1 MKRRLLSFFILL
13 PFYALAHGRA
23 SVAELDTREAVGLCR
38 NLLSLPRR
46 RANAFTEKMAAANG
60 HRHAHGAQ
68 QAHTHDALSARGRRR
83 LLFVL
88 LLTAAYM
95 LAEAAGGWWTGSLA
109 LLADAG
115 HMLAD
120 AAGLALALVAARF
133 GARPA
138 NPTKTYGY
146 YRLEILAAFTNGV
159 TLAAVSLFIL
169 YDAYA
174 RWLAPPEI
182 MRGGVMTTVAAG
194 GLLVNL
200 VCAWVLHGDHERDL
214 NVRGAWLHV
223 MGDALGS
230 VGALAAGVLVTLRG
244 WYAADPLFSA
254 LIAVLIVWSSWSL
267 IREATNVLLE
277 GTPAHINL
285 AAVEGVI
292 LETAGVENVH
302 DLHVW
307 TITSGREALSAHVR
321 HAHAASPPELLRVL
335 RSKLHDQF
343 GVDHLTIQMETED
356 FEDET
361 FHFCT
366 SGTACFRSAKE

>member
-1 MKRRLLSFFILL
+1 M
-13 PFYALAHGRA
+13 A
-23 SVAELDTREAVGLCR
+23 S
-38 NLLSLPRR
+38 P
-46 RANAFTEKMAAANG
+46 NG
-60 HRHAHGAQ
+60 QGHAHGAH
-68 QAHTHDALSARGRRR
+68 AHTHDALSARGRRR
-83 LLFVL
+83 LLLVL

-95 LAEAAGGWWTGSLA
+95 LAEVVGGWWTGSLA

-120 AAGLALALVAARF
+120 AAGLALALLAARF

-138 NPTKTYGY
+138 NPSKTFGY
-146 YRLEILAAFTNGV
+146 YRLEILAAFINGV
-159 TLAAVSLFIL
+159 ALAAVSLFIL
-169 YDAYA
+169 YDAYG

-182 MRGGVMTTVAAG
+182 TRGGLMTLVAAG

-200 VCAWVLHGDHERDL
+200 SCAWLLHGDHERDL

-223 MGDALGS
+223 LSDALGS
-230 VGALAAGVLVTLRG
+230 VGAIAAGVLITFVG
-244 WYAADPLFSA
+244 WHAADPLFSA
-254 LIAVLIVWSSWSL
+254 LISVLIIWSSWNL
-267 IREATNVLLE
+267 IREATNILLE

-292 LETAGVENVH
+292 LETSGVEDVH

-321 HAHAASPPELLRVL
+321 HAHAVSPPELLRSL
-335 RSKLHDQF
+335 RAKLYEQF

-366 SGTACFRSAKE
+366 SGTACFRSTKE